1 MKLKII
7 ITALLLVFSL
17 LPDKSTA
24 MVKEVQVNNSHQ
36 KEKKYALLVSTESEI
51 KVAITT
57 AKQLF
62 SNPKYNAK
70 KFEVVICGKAV
81 ESLKNN
87 SEIQPAIQEGMVM
100 GVDFKACGI
109 SLGISKIAPDE
120 IIKGI
125 EVVPNGLLRI
135 FDLQEDGYNTIE
147 L

>member
-1 MKLKII
+1 MKIKII
-7 ITALLLVFSL
+7 VSVILLAFFL
-17 LPDKSTA
+17 LPDRSTA
-24 MVKEVQVNNSHQ
+24 MGKEVQANNSHQ

-51 KVAITT
+51 KVAVAT

-81 ESLKNN
+81 ESIKNN
-87 SEIQPAIQEGMVM
+87 SEIQPAIQEGMTM

-109 SLGISKIAPDE
+109 SLGNSKIAPDE
-120 IIKGI
+120 LIKGI
-125 EVVPNGLLRI
+125 EIVPNGLLRI
-135 FDLQEDGYNTIE
+135 FDLQEDGYKTIE